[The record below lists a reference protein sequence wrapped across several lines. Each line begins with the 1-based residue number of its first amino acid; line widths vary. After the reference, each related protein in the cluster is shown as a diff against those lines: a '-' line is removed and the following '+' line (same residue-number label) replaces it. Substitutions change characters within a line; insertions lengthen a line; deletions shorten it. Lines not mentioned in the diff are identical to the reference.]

1 MEADGRDATVSH
13 VMNLVISR
21 LTSADIQSTI
31 TPDEGRNVP
40 WHYNNVAAVNT
51 AKQSLVGMD
60 GMREMVKL
68 DREAPELNQKVRE
81 IKERAVLFLEGM
93 LREGGYFAAVE
104 RAYFVDSGIY
114 PETNDDGIA
123 RKSDGGVAAGTIVAR
138 AADYLAPVCHHFG
151 ENHLPEGYGE
161 GGAMGATI
169 THKPCDLI
177 GGCSLCDAEKVPFID
192 ELDPE
197 DNVNVRLAQT
207 AELRRKG
214 LIKPEVQWAA
224 DGWLVVTMFLP
235 AAPRVA
241 EFAALEFGK
250 AMNLE
255 CCEVINKQVMHPAEG
270 TLVELKG
277 RLDVAVDP
285 ATLTIPPEPVVM
297 SDAEIKAFVIEKK
310 VKCVAATVGEDE
322 HSVGMREIIDLKHGG
337 IEKWGFA
344 CEYLGTSVP
353 VEKVLDAAIEHAAQ
367 IVLISTIITHG
378 DMHRDN
384 MEKLADLAV
393 EKGVRDKLLLISGG
407 TQVTDEL
414 ARSWGMDAG
423 FGRGAKGIG
432 VASFIVTTMRERG
445 M

>member
-1 MEADGRDATVSH
+1 
-13 VMNLVISR
+13 
-21 LTSADIQSTI
+21 
-31 TPDEGRNVP
+31 
-40 WHYNNVAAVNT
+40 
-51 AKQSLVGMD
+51 
-60 GMREMVKL
+60 
-68 DREAPELNQKVRE
+68 
-81 IKERAVLFLEGM
+81 
-93 LREGGYFAAVE
+93 
-104 RAYFVDSGIY
+104 
-114 PETNDDGIA
+114 
-123 RKSDGGVAAGTIVAR
+123 
-138 AADYLAPVCHHFG
+138 
-151 ENHLPEGYGE
+151 
-161 GGAMGATI
+161 
-169 THKPCDLI
+169 
-177 GGCSLCDAEKVPFID
+177 EKVPFID

-197 DNVNVRLAQT
+197 DNVNARLAQT
-207 AELRRKG
+207 AELREKG

-241 EFAALEFGK
+241 EFAALELGK

-277 RLDVAVDP
+277 RLDVVVDP

-322 HSVGMREIIDLKHGG
+322 HSVGMREIIDIKHGG
-337 IEKWGFA
+337 LEKWGFA

-432 VASFIVTTMRERG
+432 VASFVVTTMRERG